1 MSQDTEQHR
10 VRVVELEA
18 EKTIAELGFEPIPIM
33 PLVKETAMENPSLT
47 AKEIVAILRAE
58 TPDSFKP
65 RTVATRPA
73 ERTLDDMSESEKAAY
88 IDKHGLDAFR
98 KLVVA
103 QSARR
108 RAEFQRAYR
117 GF

>member
-1 MSQDTEQHR
+1 MSQDTEQNR

-18 EKTIAELGFEPIPIM
+18 EKTIAGLGFEPIPIM
-33 PLVKETAMENPSLT
+33 PLVREAATENPALNAT
-47 AKEIVAILRAE
+47 EIVAILRAE
-58 TPDSFKP
+58 NPDSFKP
-65 RTVATRPA
+65 RAVETRPA
-73 ERTLDDMSESEKAAY
+73 ERTLDDMSEAEKAAY
-88 IDKHGLDAFR
+88 IDKNGLDAFR

-108 RAEFQRAYR
+108 VAEIRRAYR